1 MNRTIIT
8 AEDSSSLRGLM
19 SSTLQEAGYQ
29 VIEAYDG
36 QEALE
41 RLAEQEVGMLITDLN
56 MPRLDGID
64 LIREVRKEP
73 ANRFLPIVMLTS
85 DTESGRRQEGKE
97 AGASA
102 WIQKPF
108 KPEQLLKVVQMV
120 LG

>member
-1 MNRTIIT
+1 MNRTILT
-8 AEDSSSLRGLM
+8 AEDSSSLRSLM
-19 SSTLQEAGYQ
+19 SSTLQDAGYE
-29 VIEAYDG
+29 VIEADDG
-36 QEALE
+36 QQALE
-41 RLAEQEVGMLITDLN
+41 RLADEEIDMLITDLN

-64 LIREVRKEP
+64 LIREVRKKP

-85 DTESGRRQEGKE
+85 ETQNSRRQEGKQ

>member
-1 MNRTIIT
+1 MNRTILT
-8 AEDSSSLRGLM
+8 AEDSSSLRQLM
-19 SSTLQEAGYQ
+19 SHTLQSAGYD
-29 VIEAYDG
+29 VIEADDG

-41 RLAEQEVGMLITDLN
+41 RLDASQVGMLITDLN

-64 LIREVRKEP
+64 LIREVRRNP
-73 ANRFLPIVMLTS
+73 SNRFLPIVMLTS
-85 DTESGRRQEGKE
+85 DTEKSRQREGRD